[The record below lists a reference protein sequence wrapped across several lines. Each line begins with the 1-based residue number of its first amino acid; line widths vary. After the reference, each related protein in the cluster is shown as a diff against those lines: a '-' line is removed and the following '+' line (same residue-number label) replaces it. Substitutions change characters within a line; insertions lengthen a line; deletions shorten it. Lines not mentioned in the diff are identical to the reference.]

1 MDLLPIANFLV
12 STLSALSSM
21 VQAYNSSK
29 ITNKDAVKAQ
39 KRLDEPLKNGGAKI
53 SQVID
58 SNLLQV
64 LSSKAEQE
72 VRALISLI
80 SEIQDTER
88 LEQPMKEASAHLC
101 FYLSQIKSHN
111 NGDLPTKRLN
121 QLWISHRCDD
131 KGACNV

>member
-12 STLSALSSM
+12 SSLSAISSM

-29 ITNKDAVKAQ
+29 VTNKDLNKAQ
-39 KRLDEPLKNGGAKI
+39 KRLDEPLKNGGSKI

-58 SNLLQV
+58 SSLLNT
-64 LSSKAEQE
+64 LADKAEQE
-72 VRALISLI
+72 ARELICLI
-80 SEIQDTER
+80 SETQDTE
-88 LEQPMKEASAHLC
+88 LLKQPMREASARLC

-131 KGACNV
+131 EDVCNV